1 MPNVAICNKTLYNT
15 NETFNAIWSLT
26 RAMLA
31 AGWKYKSSSDAYTG
45 SSKEITG
52 NLVFDKW
59 AIKGGVNLTT
69 VAGQTGTAATVQASN
84 INVVVTGL
92 TGMTANSVGRY
103 LSLSGC
109 TTSTNNGVFRIVAYN
124 SATSV
129 SIFNPAGT
137 FDLSNGAIVW
147 AEQGGGVLA
156 SIVANSPN
164 QGIATIT
171 GLSGMTAP
179 TTTNRGCVG
188 DRLTIMGSDTP
199 ANNGTFIIVAYISAT
214 SVVISNTAA
223 VNDSSGAVIWT
234 EMSPTD
240 QVYPSSLYAT
250 TGLGSWICL
259 EGVSVL
265 KIPIGTTVPV
275 NYIRGENVT
284 QAATGAAG
292 ELLGVVTD
300 VVGGLGYLTI
310 LPRISG
316 TGASVNGWS
325 ITGSDVIIGGLS
337 GVSITPYASGTAAK
351 FTQQVVFWKNNAT
364 TGHMYIQSCDES
376 SESAYQFSNLAIS
389 QAGCTI
395 SICPGGASSGGNMFP
410 SVGSFVSIGTAST
423 GIASTGSIQLALST
437 TVTNLGKAH
446 LLVANAIPYS
456 GISADGSFSFIIG
469 NPGTSPGAY
478 LGWTYQRM
486 DDCEEGDVF
495 PHVFIANYNAP
506 NYNSV
511 KTTSPTSAGGT
522 DIFRADILA
531 AVNYTPCSGWRRRG
545 FATLDLFQQF
555 NLCILG
561 SYGSTSIIA
570 SNTGSVDKVACTPNT
585 IYVREPIWVISTQL
599 GYKMKKGSTR
609 WMSTTLGANS
619 NDCYDG
625 KRLVQ
630 LAGGFAGPLVLGPW
644 DGLTVPINNS

>member
-15 NETFNAIWSLT
+15 NETFNAIWALT

-31 AGWKYKSSSDAYTG
+31 AGWKYKSSADAYTG
-45 SSKEITG
+45 SSKEVTG
-52 NLVFDKW
+52 NQVFDKW

-69 VAGQTGTAATVQASN
+69 VAGQTGTVAIVSASN
-84 INVVVTGL
+84 INVTVTGL

-103 LSLSGC
+103 LALSGC

-124 SATSV
+124 SAVSV

-137 FDLSNGAIVW
+137 SDVSNGAIVW

-156 SIVANSPN
+156 SITANSPN
-164 QGIATIT
+164 QGLATIT
-171 GLSGMTAP
+171 RLSAMTAP
-179 TTTNRGCVG
+179 TTTSRGCVG
-188 DRLTIMGSDTP
+188 DRLTIMGSSTP

-223 VNDSSGAVIWT
+223 VNDSSGALIWT

-250 TGLGSWICL
+250 TGLGAWTCL

-265 KIPIGTTVPV
+265 KIPIGTAVPV
-275 NYIRGENVT
+275 NYIRGENIT

-300 VVGGLGYLTI
+300 TTNGLGYLTV
-310 LPRISG
+310 LPRIYG

-325 ITGSDVIIGGLS
+325 ITGTDLIVGGLS
-337 GVSITPYASGTAAK
+337 GVSIAPYASGTAAK

-389 QAGCTI
+389 QAGCTA

-423 GIASTGSIQLALST
+423 GIASTGSTTLALST
-437 TVTNLGKAH
+437 TVTSLGKAH

-456 GISADGSFSFIIG
+456 GISADGSFTLIVG

-478 LGWTYQRM
+478 LGWSYQRL

-495 PHVFIANYNAP
+495 PHVFIGNYAAT
-506 NYNSV
+506 NYAMV
-511 KTTSPTSAGGT
+511 KTASPAGAAGT
-522 DIFRADILA
+522 DVFQATILA
-531 AVNYTPCSGWRRRG
+531 AASYTPCLGWRRRG

-561 SYGSTSIIA
+561 SYGTTSIIN
-570 SNTGSVDKVACTPNT
+570 SNTGSGDKVACTPNA
-585 IYVREPIWVISTQL
+585 IYVREPIWAISTQL
-599 GYKMKKGSTR
+599 GYRMRKGSTR

-625 KRLVQ
+625 KRLIQ
-630 LAGGFAGPLVLGPW
+630 LSGTLTGPLVLGPW
-644 DGLTVPINNS
+644 DGLTIPLNN